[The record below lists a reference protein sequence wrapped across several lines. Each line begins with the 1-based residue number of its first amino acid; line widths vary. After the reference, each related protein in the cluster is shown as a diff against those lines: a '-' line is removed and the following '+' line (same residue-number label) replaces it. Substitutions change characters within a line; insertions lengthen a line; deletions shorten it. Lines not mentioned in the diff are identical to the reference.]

1 MNAMGS
7 ADDRLKT
14 NARRMLESIDLKFCA
29 SEFTGD
35 RRAYATYAPMIL
47 HLMMDRT
54 GKRMYSIPSRPQ
66 EADECR
72 RVESGIRVGVRRLC
86 PAYDD
91 MIMPC
96 YQRFVADGMEN
107 ADYVSAFSYA
117 QNVLAD
123 AASGSS
129 TLLDILRNVESMA
142 DTDGDSALPAGG
154 AMTADESKDWRRMV
168 FERMLGG
175 CFTADPS
182 SLSSTD
188 LVKMMGFH
196 WKHAVSDRS
205 LDGHLRRIPER
216 DAEWV
221 SRILSPS
228 WFMQTRELEQAGFG
242 PAIDLAMAT
251 WPGDDFNEAGEMVLA
266 AIQRVRTLA
275 GDAVACRPMDWE
287 TLSALEDAL
296 GHDRLDKPSISL
308 LGMPMPAAAISDNDN
323 RTREPTGLQ
332 SSDDMRTLLDY
343 GLRFGT
349 VMRSIAGDDEGTRRM
364 ASMMTDAIM
373 SLRYPPRKEHDSQD
387 DDGMRPCKDDDLQRG
402 AYGHGVRVLY
412 EYARICGCLKR
423 GRRGAAYWYALGLI
437 SALRKEMREENPDT
451 GEKHHRSDSGR
462 DWHIHFWPQ
471 ADGRMIRDLAEGYL
485 EGMPMQF
492 LMESMKADSA
502 AFKSDGEDDMGMV
515 FMIGI
520 EGGGVYVCGGDAW
533 ALSGSMPPLVRMRD
547 WIRRRAMRMVF
558 GMRTKA
564 TRDASRIYVV

>member
-1 MNAMGS
+1 MSAAGS

-14 NARRMLESIDLKFCA
+14 DARRMLESIDLKLCA
-29 SEFTGD
+29 PEFTGD

-47 HLMMDRT
+47 HLMMGRS
-54 GKRMYSIPSRPQ
+54 GRYIYPLPSLPQ
-66 EADECR
+66 EAVECR

-96 YQRFVADGMEN
+96 YRRFVAEGWEN
-107 ADYVSAFSYA
+107 TDYVSAFSHA

-142 DTDGDSALPAGG
+142 DTDGNPALPEGA
-154 AMTADESKDWRRMV
+154 AMTADGSKAWRRMV

-182 SLSSTD
+182 SLSSTG

-221 SRILSPS
+221 SRILSPAWS
-228 WFMQTRELEQAGFG
+228 MQTRELEQAGFG

-251 WPGDDFNEAGEMVLA
+251 WPGDDFDEAGETVLA
-266 AIQRVRTLA
+266 AIQHVRTIA
-275 GDAVACRPMDWE
+275 GDAVARRPMKWE
-287 TLSALEDAL
+287 TLSMLEDAL

-308 LGMPMPAAAISDNDN
+308 LGMPMPAAAIPDNDN

-349 VMRSIAGDDEGTRRM
+349 VMRGIAGDDEGTQRM

-373 SLRYPPRKEHDSQD
+373 SLRYPKWDENNPHDEL
-387 DDGMRPCKDDDLQRG
+387 RPCKNDDLQRG

-412 EYARICGCLKR
+412 EYAHICGCLKR
-423 GRRGAAYWYALGLI
+423 ERRGAAYWYALGLI
-437 SALRKEMREENPDT
+437 SAIREEMREENPDR
-451 GEKHHRSDSGR
+451 GEKHHWSDSGR

-471 ADGRMIRDLAEGYL
+471 ADKHMILDLAEGYL

-492 LMESMKADSA
+492 LMESLKADSA
-502 AFKSDGEDDMGMV
+502 AFASDGEDDMGTV

-533 ALSGSMPPLVRMRD
+533 ALSGSMRPLARMRD

-558 GMRTKA
+558 GIRTKA
-564 TRDASRIYVV
+564 AREASRMHIV

>member
-1 MNAMGS
+1 MNAVEGT
-7 ADDRLKT
+7 DDRLKT
-14 NARRMLESIDLKFCA
+14 DAGTVLESIDLKLCA
-29 SEFTGD
+29 PEFTGD

-47 HLMMDRT
+47 HLMMDRS
-54 GKRMYSIPSRPQ
+54 GKHMCPLPSRPQ
-66 EADECR
+66 EAAECR

-86 PAYDD
+86 PSYDD

-96 YQRFVADGMEN
+96 YRRFVAGGMEN
-107 ADYVSAFSYA
+107 ADYVSAFSHA
-117 QNVLAD
+117 QNVLSD

-129 TLLDILRNVESMA
+129 TLLDILRNVDGMA
-142 DTDGDSALPAGG
+142 DADGNPALPAGA

-182 SLSSTD
+182 SLSSAN

-205 LDGHLRRIPER
+205 LDGRLRRIPEKG
-216 DAEWV
+216 AEWV
-221 SRILSPS
+221 SRILSPA

-251 WPGDDFNEAGEMVLA
+251 WPGDDFNEAGETVLA
-266 AIQRVRTLA
+266 AIGHVRTLA
-275 GDAVACRPMDWE
+275 GDAVARRPMDWE
-287 TLSALEDAL
+287 TLSALEDTL
-296 GHDRLDKPSISL
+296 GHGRLDKPSISL
-308 LGMPMPAAAISDNDN
+308 LGMPMPAAAIPDNDN

-332 SSDDMRTLLDY
+332 SSDDMRTLLDC

-349 VMRSIAGDDEGTRRM
+349 VMRSITGDDEGTRRM
-364 ASMMTDAIM
+364 ASMMADAIM
-373 SLRYPPRKEHDSQD
+373 SLRYPPGKDHDSHND
-387 DDGMRPCKDDDLQRG
+387 DRMRPCKDDDLQRG

-412 EYARICGCLKR
+412 EYAHICGCLKR
-423 GRRGAAYWYALGLI
+423 GRRAAAYWYALGLI
-437 SALRKEMREENPDT
+437 SAMREEMREEDPDV

-502 AFKSDGEDDMGMV
+502 AFASDGEDDMGTV

-533 ALSGSMPPLVRMRD
+533 ALSGSMPPLARMRD

-558 GMRTKA
+558 GIRTKA
-564 TRDASRIYVV
+564 TREASRIYIA

>member
-1 MNAMGS
+1 MNAAGS
-7 ADDRLKT
+7 ADDRLKAE
-14 NARRMLESIDLKFCA
+14 ARRMLESIDLKLCA
-29 SEFTGD
+29 PEFTGD

-47 HLMMDRT
+47 HLMMDRS
-54 GKRMYSIPSRPQ
+54 GRHMYPLPSRTR
-66 EADECR
+66 EATECR
-72 RVESGIRVGVRRLC
+72 RVESGIRFGVRRLC
-86 PAYDD
+86 PAYDG

-96 YQRFVADGMEN
+96 YQRFVAGGMEN
-107 ADYVSAFSYA
+107 TDYVSAFSHA

-142 DTDGDSALPAGG
+142 DTDGNPVLPDRI
-154 AMTADESKDWRRMV
+154 AMTADGFKAWRRMV

-182 SLSSTD
+182 SLSSTG

-216 DAEWV
+216 DADWV
-221 SRILSPS
+221 SRILSPAWS
-228 WFMQTRELEQAGFG
+228 MQTRELEQAGFG

-251 WPGDDFNEAGEMVLA
+251 WPGDDFDEAGETVLA
-266 AIQRVRTLA
+266 AIQHVRTIA
-275 GDAVACRPMDWE
+275 GDAVARRPMEWE
-287 TLSALEDAL
+287 TLSMLEDAL
-296 GHDRLDKPSISL
+296 GHGRLDKPSISL
-308 LGMPMPAAAISDNDN
+308 LGMPMPAAAIPDNDN
-323 RTREPTGLQ
+323 RTREPTGLR

-343 GLRFGT
+343 GLRFGA
-349 VMRSIAGDDEGTRRM
+349 VMRGIAGDDEGAQRM

-373 SLRYPPRKEHDSQD
+373 SLRYPQGDENNPHDELQ
-387 DDGMRPCKDDDLQRG
+387 PCKTDNLQRG

-412 EYARICGCLKR
+412 EYAHICGCLKR
-423 GRRGAAYWYALGLI
+423 ERRGAAYWYALGLI
-437 SALRKEMREENPDT
+437 SAMREEMRAENPDQ

-471 ADGRMIRDLAEGYL
+471 ADKHMILDLAKGYL

-492 LMESMKADSA
+492 LMESLKADSA
-502 AFKSDGEDDMGMV
+502 AFASDGEDDMGMV

-533 ALSGSMPPLVRMRD
+533 ALSGSMPPLARMRD
-547 WIRRRAMRMVF
+547 WIRRRAMRTVF
-558 GMRTKA
+558 GIRTKA
-564 TRDASRIYVV
+564 AREASRIHIV